1 MNWEKHLTLTKKTH
15 KPLEPHSCTLKSTG
29 FCKLRATKQTYF
41 RLLKIKKKR
50 KRNKARPRQKPT
62 VARTP
67 GHDDNVMTSP
77 AAVPR
82 ILREN
87 QKLTLKY
94 GHRKQGMSAN
104 FPFFIC

>member
-1 MNWEKHLTLTKKTH
+1 MH
-15 KPLEPHSCTLKSTG
+15 
-29 FCKLRATKQTYF
+29 
-41 RLLKIKKKR
+41 
-50 KRNKARPRQKPT
+50 RQKPT

-87 QKLTLKY
+87 QKIKLKY
-94 GHRKQGMSAN
+94 G
-104 FPFFIC
+104 I